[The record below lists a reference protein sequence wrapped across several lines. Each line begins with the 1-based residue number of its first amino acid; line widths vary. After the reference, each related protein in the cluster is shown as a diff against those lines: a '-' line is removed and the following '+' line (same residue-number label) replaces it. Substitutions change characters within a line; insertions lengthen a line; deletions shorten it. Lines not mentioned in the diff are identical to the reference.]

1 MPTTIKP
8 RPILTIAASLATS
21 LALIPAVSHAA
32 SPAVPVRPFVDCVAF
47 NGDTANPV
55 YTAYFGYE
63 NTGPVTF
70 SFDPASGENSLFP
83 GANDVG
89 QTRSFFP
96 GNYPRV
102 FSTTFDGHFISAIDW
117 ELNGQTVAASTS
129 SPTCSSGLTTPASDV
144 GTTSASLNGV
154 VTPEG
159 QDDTYTFEYG
169 TSSAFG
175 TSTPTQ
181 DAGAGTQPQLVQTS
195 LTGLAPSTKYFFRLN
210 TTTASTGTTHGQTQS
225 FTTPASSAPASTPL
239 ALGSTSLANATFG
252 AHYSQ
257 TLAASGGTPPYTWSV
272 TGGTL
277 PPGLSLTNS
286 TGVISGTPTTA
297 GTSHF
302 TIKVTDATTPDPRT
316 ASQPLSITVDRA
328 ASGTHV
334 ISFPNPTVAGWPVTY
349 TAVVSPDAPGV
360 AAPSGTVA
368 FLDNGA
374 PAHCTGGS
382 PALSPT
388 GLATCTLRY
397 RDPGTHSIVARYGGD
412 AHYAG
417 SDSVALS
424 ETVRHTGH
432 HRHPR

>member
-32 SPAVPVRPFVDCVAF
+32 SPAVPVRPFVDCVSF

-349 TAVVSPDAPGV
+349 TAVVSPNPPGV